1 MVNSCLA
8 AGSFASLCSPVKL
21 FKIKFFS
28 CFSQNS
34 LGERSEAKLPAARQE
49 LTITLK
55 IKRENENLEKYSM
68 YCHPRQT
75 YIWLS
80 LKSKLFDRV
89 THFWLFVDFCC
100 ALLKKTEKCIKN
112 FFVSFQSSQFHLRG
126 SSKHLF
132 EYCQKLQNKNIL

>member
-1 MVNSCLA
+1 MVNSCLV
-8 AGSFASLCSPVKL
+8 AGCFASLRSPVKL

-49 LTITLK
+49 LTVTLK

-75 YIWLS
+75 YIWLR

-89 THFWLFVDFCC
+89 THFWLFVEFCC
-100 ALLKKTEKCIKN
+100 AHLKKNWKIYKKKICEFSELPVPFKRERKAL
-112 FFVSFQSSQFHLRG
+112 VW
-126 SSKHLF
+126 
-132 EYCQKLQNKNIL
+132 ILPKIAK